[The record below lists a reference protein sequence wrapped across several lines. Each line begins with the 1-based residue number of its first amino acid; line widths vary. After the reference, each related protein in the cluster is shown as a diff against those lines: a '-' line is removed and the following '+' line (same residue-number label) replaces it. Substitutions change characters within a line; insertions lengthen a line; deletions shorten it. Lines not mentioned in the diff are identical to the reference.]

1 LPNPIFIKT
10 AGLLQK
16 LDSLCTDISDPQF
29 SSKQYEVFTIEN
41 LKRDIAVHLNLIPL
55 HRELKMKTRIRIY
68 PFLIVLVAM
77 LTVFIVSSM
86 AQEKPAD
93 NMQIVREKIQTD
105 KKLFIAENMNLTESE
120 AKVFWPVYENYQ
132 KDLGK
137 LVDKTV
143 KLIDNYAANY
153 ETMTDEAAKELI
165 NGYLT
170 IEEERVTLMKS
181 FLPKFRKVLPEK
193 KVARYYQLE
202 NKINAVVKY
211 GLATQIPLVN

>member
-1 LPNPIFIKT
+1 
-10 AGLLQK
+10 
-16 LDSLCTDISDPQF
+16 
-29 SSKQYEVFTIEN
+29 
-41 LKRDIAVHLNLIPL
+41 
-55 HRELKMKTRIRIY
+55 MKTRIRIY
-68 PFLIVLVAM
+68 PFFIVLVAM

-143 KLIDNYAANY
+143 KLVENYAANY
-153 ETMTDEAAKELI
+153 ETMTEEAAKELI
-165 NGYLT
+165 NGYLAV
-170 IEEERVTLMKS
+170 EGERVKLMKS

-211 GLATQIPLVN
+211 GLATQIPLVK

>member
-1 LPNPIFIKT
+1 
-10 AGLLQK
+10 
-16 LDSLCTDISDPQF
+16 
-29 SSKQYEVFTIEN
+29 
-41 LKRDIAVHLNLIPL
+41 
-55 HRELKMKTRIRIY
+55 MKARIRIY
-68 PFLIVLVAM
+68 PFFIVLVAM
-77 LTVFIVSSM
+77 LTVFIVSPM

-93 NMQIVREKIQTD
+93 NMQLVREKIKTD
-105 KKLFIAENMNLTESE
+105 KKLFIAQNMNLTESE

-153 ETMTDEAAKELI
+153 ETMSEEAAKELI
-165 NGYLT
+165 DGYLA
-170 IEEERVTLMKS
+170 IEGERVTLMKS

-202 NKINAVVKY
+202 NKIDAVVNF
-211 GLATQIPLVN
+211 GLAKQIPLVK

>member
-1 LPNPIFIKT
+1 
-10 AGLLQK
+10 
-16 LDSLCTDISDPQF
+16 
-29 SSKQYEVFTIEN
+29 
-41 LKRDIAVHLNLIPL
+41 
-55 HRELKMKTRIRIY
+55 MKARIRIY

-93 NMQIVREKIQTD
+93 NMQLVREKIKTD

-120 AKVFWPVYENYQ
+120 AKVFWPVYEDYQ
-132 KDLGK
+132 KKLGK

-153 ETMTDEAAKELI
+153 QTMTEEAAKGLI
-165 NGYLT
+165 NGYLA
-170 IEEERVTLMKS
+170 IETERVTLMKS

-202 NKINAVVKY
+202 SKINAVVKY
-211 GLATQIPLVN
+211 GLAKEIPLVN

>member
-1 LPNPIFIKT
+1 
-10 AGLLQK
+10 
-16 LDSLCTDISDPQF
+16 
-29 SSKQYEVFTIEN
+29 
-41 LKRDIAVHLNLIPL
+41 
-55 HRELKMKTRIRIY
+55 MKARIRMY
-68 PFLIVLVAM
+68 PFFIVLVAM
-77 LTVFIVSSM
+77 LTVFIVPPM

-93 NMQIVREKIQTD
+93 NMQLVREKIKTD

-143 KLIDNYAANY
+143 KLIENYAANFQ
-153 ETMTDEAAKELI
+153 TMTEEAAKELI
-165 NGYLT
+165 DGYLA
-170 IEEERVTLMKS
+170 IEGERVTLMKS

-202 NKINAVVKY
+202 NKIDAVVNF
-211 GLATQIPLVN
+211 GLAKQIPLVK

>member
-1 LPNPIFIKT
+1 
-10 AGLLQK
+10 
-16 LDSLCTDISDPQF
+16 
-29 SSKQYEVFTIEN
+29 
-41 LKRDIAVHLNLIPL
+41 
-55 HRELKMKTRIRIY
+55 MKARIRIY
-68 PFLIVLVAM
+68 PFLIVLVA
-77 LTVFIVSSM
+77 LLAVFIVSSM

-105 KKLFIAENMNLTESE
+105 KKLFIAQNMNLTESE

-153 ETMTDEAAKELI
+153 QTMTEEAAKELI
-165 NGYLT
+165 NGYLV
-170 IEEERVTLMKS
+170 IEGERVTLMKS

-211 GLATQIPLVN
+211 ELAKNIPLVN

>member
-1 LPNPIFIKT
+1 
-10 AGLLQK
+10 
-16 LDSLCTDISDPQF
+16 
-29 SSKQYEVFTIEN
+29 
-41 LKRDIAVHLNLIPL
+41 
-55 HRELKMKTRIRIY
+55 MKARIRIY

-77 LTVFIVSSM
+77 LTVFIVSPM

-93 NMQIVREKIQTD
+93 NMQLVREKIKTD
-105 KKLFIAENMNLTESE
+105 KKLFIAQNMNLTESE

-143 KLIDNYAANY
+143 KLIDNYATNY
-153 ETMTDEAAKELI
+153 QTMTEDAAKELI

-170 IEEERVTLMKS
+170 IEGERVTLMKS

-211 GLATQIPLVN
+211 ELAKLIPLVN